1 MTIGSGA
8 TGKVTQGC
16 VVILLAMPDP
26 TVRQL
31 EALAADMF
39 GKEAALF
46 VPRWVPPCAPGASW
60 AEGSGELV

>member
-1 MTIGSGA
+1 
-8 TGKVTQGC
+8 
-16 VVILLAMPDP
+16 MPDP

-46 VPRWVPPCAPGASW
+46 VPRWVPPAFRVPLGR
-60 AEGSGELV
+60 EQLRVGVTE